1 MCKRILEI
9 KEKDNQ
15 VKPQTKESRKEK
27 KSKIKRK
34 DCSKSEKI

>member
-9 KEKDNQ
+9 KENDNQ

-27 KSKIKRK
+27 KWKSKIKRK
-34 DCSKSEKI
+34 DCPKSK